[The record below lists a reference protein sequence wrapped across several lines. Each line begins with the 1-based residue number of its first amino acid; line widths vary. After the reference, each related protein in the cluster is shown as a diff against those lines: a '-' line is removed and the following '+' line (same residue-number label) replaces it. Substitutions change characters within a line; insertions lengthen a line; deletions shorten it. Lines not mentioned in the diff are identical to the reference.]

1 MTKKKLS
8 PWNNN
13 LEFIQS
19 LQPETNF
26 NPDNL
31 PKEPNY
37 FETES
42 WAAFPG
48 KDGFQNLSPDI
59 PPSLDDKEIE
69 YLLKL
74 VQEEAYD
81 SSRPN
86 EINIEKLAQ
95 LMVPSDD
102 IMGDLTNKANE

>member
-1 MTKKKLS
+1 MTNKKLS

-59 PPSLDDKEIE
+59 LPSLDDKEIDVFFIHPTG
-69 YLLKL
+69 YF
-74 VQEEAYD
+74 
-81 SSRPN
+81 
-86 EINIEKLAQ
+86 EKQ
-95 LMVPSDD
+95 
-102 IMGDLTNKANE
+102 